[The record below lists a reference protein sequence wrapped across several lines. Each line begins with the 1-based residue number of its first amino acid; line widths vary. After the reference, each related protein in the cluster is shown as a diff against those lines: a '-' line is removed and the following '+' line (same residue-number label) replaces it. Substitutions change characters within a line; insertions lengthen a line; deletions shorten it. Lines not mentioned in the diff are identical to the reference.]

1 MKKHLKMSAKSKCLD
16 KCKPPDCK
24 PSAELKQ
31 ECILNGPTW
40 ADDPEMILM
49 CMCGDLEEDEVQF
62 TTTSVTKKGKER
74 KKSSTSGAP
83 EAFPKKGRANET
95 KVKTG
100 VDTLSA
106 MRAGRAG
113 HCAAPVDSRLGVMII
128 GGLSLTQEMAQYD
141 GDTVYHDDVFWMSTE
156 WDQNKRRIKASRMQW
171 WGPLK
176 FPGPKLSAR
185 AHLSCD
191 KVSLGRGAASV
202 GAILTFGGYNGQGRC
217 CGYFNDLHALINVE
231 RKRADINRI
240 MEWMR
245 KLQLDDLTFMTRARQ
260 NHTGPAE
267 SPYMDYDVNKKK
279 IDLLDKKEVK
289 RLFDQCKN
297 KGQRTCKMMFNKD
310 LPPPW
315 SDHKQWQEFAD
326 KRGDALLEV
335 EEPAAGQTKESR
347 MMGMA
352 NPWPWDGWEEQPLW
366 YPVSAKGRP
375 PSPRAKHSTAT
386 IGSLFFVF
394 GGFGPEGFLDD
405 LHILNV
411 ETIRWLRTGRLI
423 KVDDRGNPDDGSPTW
438 LASKVKFLN
447 DPKVVLGH
455 PPSARAGHAATAMM
469 GRMYVYGG
477 YSSEA
482 GLYGDVHVLDTW
494 PVCRRGSPG
503 SKSDYQK
510 YSCAGQEGPFSW
522 LKMKAVGV
530 YPTPR
535 FGHSMVTFGTRRSP
549 FAFVLGGYEGGGEH
563 GNWRKRT
570 SLQGYHIEASV
581 LDPMI
586 PNATEV
592 ITPFYGRP
600 PLPPVPRSPHLPK
613 SFKFLSHMPSM
624 IPKWPPKPRTL
635 PPRGHGPTHARS
647 WVSKAMAVPIRYTI
661 LGHNFGYSAEDKVVG
676 VQLGNKDYGPFPCMP
691 LVVVSPGELECDL
704 WEGAGKELDVLAH
717 GNLQVTIAGN
727 KLFSYNPP
735 EIVAV
740 VPPFLIDFCWGD
752 GNMACLPRGP
762 FLIYGD
768 NFGPDPKYVT
778 ELVFGGA
785 RCLKWKYVSHQL
797 LICLCVGETKK
808 DSAGQPLQGGVTVKV
823 AGQYSNE
830 AAFLFIPPPL
840 MLRDTTPSVWYPVM
854 CPGEPLLKD
863 AGIIVSDNE
872 NLAQV
877 IRTEEKE
884 LLRAEMNQAIEDQ
897 DREKV
902 EEALKKR
909 RVLILREQQV
919 IDDVKSIVDTVW
931 SWS

>member
-1 MKKHLKMSAKSKCLD
+1 MAVRGMEVEAEGTAVEAAEMVVMEEEEEEVVVVVTEGAAAATGAAEATTTKVQRAVPRLGAMVVMVAAAEMVAAGMAVEETVMARAVGMEAAVTVVAKGTG
-16 KCKPPDCK
+16 
-24 PSAELKQ
+24 AEKTAKATGAGMAVAATVMEAQAMGAEEEEVMETGPTVETVKTALPWVPVMLKQ

-62 TTTSVTKKGKER
+62 TTTSDTKKGKER

-202 GAILTFGGYNGQGRC
+202 GAILTFGGYNGKGRC

-297 KGQRTCKMMFNKD
+297 KGQRACKMMFNKD

-405 LHILNV
+405 LHVLNV

-469 GRMYVYGG
+469 GR
-477 YSSEA
+477 
-482 GLYGDVHVLDTW
+482 
-494 PVCRRGSPG
+494 
-503 SKSDYQK
+503 
-510 YSCAGQEGPFSW
+510 
-522 LKMKAVGV
+522 
-530 YPTPR
+530 
-535 FGHSMVTFGTRRSP
+535 
-549 FAFVLGGYEGGGEH
+549 
-563 GNWRKRT
+563 
-570 SLQGYHIEASV
+570 I
-581 LDPMI
+581 
-586 PNATEV
+586 
-592 ITPFYGRP
+592 
-600 PLPPVPRSPHLPK
+600 
-613 SFKFLSHMPSM
+613 
-624 IPKWPPKPRTL
+624 
-635 PPRGHGPTHARS
+635 
-647 WVSKAMAVPIRYTI
+647 
-661 LGHNFGYSAEDKVVG
+661 
-676 VQLGNKDYGPFPCMP
+676 
-691 LVVVSPGELECDL
+691 PGELECDL

-740 VPPFLIDFCWGD
+740 
-752 GNMACLPRGP
+752 
-762 FLIYGD
+762 
-768 NFGPDPKYVT
+768 
-778 ELVFGGA
+778 
-785 RCLKWKYVSHQL
+785 
-797 LICLCVGETKK
+797 
-808 DSAGQPLQGGVTVKV
+808 
-823 AGQYSNE
+823 
-830 AAFLFIPPPL
+830 
-840 MLRDTTPSVWYPVM
+840 
-854 CPGEPLLKD
+854 
-863 AGIIVSDNE
+863 
-872 NLAQV
+872 
-877 IRTEEKE
+877 IRS
-884 LLRAEMNQAIEDQ
+884 M
-897 DREKV
+897 
-902 EEALKKR
+902 
-909 RVLILREQQV
+909 
-919 IDDVKSIVDTVW
+919 
-931 SWS
+931 